1 MAGMTEKDRNKEIV
15 RRAVELVLNEGQL
28 EVVDELYSAQMAP
41 GVREW
46 IEPFR
51 DAFPD
56 VRMEVVELIAEGD
69 KVVARFRCS
78 GTHAGAWRGNPPTGR
93 RFEDVDEVY
102 IITVRDGRIVGAWGI
117 EDTLTRLRQLGLK
130 GECCD

>member
-78 GTHAGAWRGNPPTGR
+78 GTHAGEWRGNPPTGR

-102 IITVRDGRIVGAWGI
+102 IFTVRDGRIVGAWGI